1 MNLYSLISG
10 IVVSYLQSLTCQLS
24 HLILCESKD
33 SGGWDD
39 VLPLTFPLK
48 VANYTTNFTHGKQIS
63 CRSESSNKS

>member
-10 IVVSYLQSLTCQLS
+10 IVVTYLQSLTCQLS

-39 VLPLTFPLK
+39 VLPLTLSLNISHHPNSFHRFP
-48 VANYTTNFTHGKQIS
+48 
-63 CRSESSNKS
+63 